1 MEHIAANLPIFL
13 TVADIA
19 ALAIHFGCALIL
31 TRMIEHSG
39 ATRPSTAQ
47 LMAEYRRKWMQQ
59 VPRREN
65 RIVDASLLGSLRN
78 GSAFFASGSMIAIGG
93 LFAAL
98 GQTERIVAVASDFAS
113 DVEIRAEVWEMKLL
127 FLLVLM
133 VNTFLRFVWAHRLFG
148 YCAVL
153 VGAMPEQGEAE
164 ETDLA
169 VERAA
174 RIGISAARA
183 FNRGLRCMYFG
194 LAALAW
200 FLGPYALA
208 AASLVT
214 AAMIYRREFLSE
226 SRKAL
231 LLGRSSQATPHR

>member
-1 MEHIAANLPIFL
+1 MNLYPGSLPIFL
-13 TVADIA
+13 TAGDLV
-19 ALAIHFGCALIL
+19 ALAVFFGCAVLL
-31 TRMIEHSG
+31 TWMIERSS
-39 ATRPSTAQ
+39 AVRPSTAQ

-93 LFAAL
+93 VFAAL
-98 GQTERIVAVASDFAS
+98 GQTERIVAVASDLAA
-113 DVEIRAEVWEMKLL
+113 DMETRAEVWEMKLM
-127 FLLVLM
+127 FLLILM
-133 VNTFLRFVWAHRLFG
+133 VSTFLRFVWAHRLFG

-153 VGAMPEQGEAE
+153 VGAMPERGEAE
-164 ETDLA
+164 ETRLA

-174 RIGISAARA
+174 SISISAARS
-183 FNRGLRCMYFG
+183 FNRGLRGMYFG

-231 LLGRSSQATPHR
+231 LTGRAS